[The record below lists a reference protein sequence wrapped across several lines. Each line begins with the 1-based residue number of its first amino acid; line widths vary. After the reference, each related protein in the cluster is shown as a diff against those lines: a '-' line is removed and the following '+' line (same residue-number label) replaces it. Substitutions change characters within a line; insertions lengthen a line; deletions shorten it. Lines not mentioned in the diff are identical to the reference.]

1 MSSLKDIWRRS
12 TLPLDWPQK
21 IALTLLAVA
30 PTVTAISLLLDPS
43 WGLAYHLLQWVVI
56 VGMFWRWFW
65 VEGMRERFQAITDL
79 GAVVG
84 TGLYQHGEVAVT
96 KDGSWFRVT
105 PLEVERK
112 TDDE

>member
-1 MSSLKDIWRRS
+1 MSDLKATWRRI
-12 TLPLDWPQK
+12 TLPLGITHW
-21 IALTLLAVA
+21 IALALPITALI
-30 PTVTAISLLLDPS
+30 VTTAALIISPS
-43 WGLAYHLLQWVVI
+43 WGLAYSTIQWVAI
-56 VGMFWRWFW
+56 TGMFWRWFW

-84 TGLYQHGEVAVT
+84 TGLHQYGEVSVT